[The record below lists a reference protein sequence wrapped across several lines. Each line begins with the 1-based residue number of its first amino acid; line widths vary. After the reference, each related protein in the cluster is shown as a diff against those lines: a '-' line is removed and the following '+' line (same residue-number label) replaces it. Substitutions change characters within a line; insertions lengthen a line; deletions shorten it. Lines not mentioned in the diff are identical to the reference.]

1 MKRVHLAA
9 RLSAALLPVALI
21 LSGCGGASARAD
33 FESFSKALAEEEN
46 LSYTARVRAEYDD
59 SSVEFTLEYAEDTNG
74 ARVTVLSP
82 EIIRGVSARVS
93 AGETALEYDGVSL
106 DTGELDDF
114 GLSPMSALPRLTEAM
129 KSGYLDTAW
138 TEDGELC
145 ALIVPADGVS
155 VQVRLDK
162 YTNTPLS
169 AELASNGRV
178 RVFAEICEWS
188 PTGKIIEEDFP
199 NTQEDS

>member
-1 MKRVHLAA
+1 MRKISSVILLCLA
-9 RLSAALLPVALI
+9 VM
-21 LSGCGGASARAD
+21 LSGCGGSAAR
-33 FESFSKALAEEEN
+33 ESFEEFSKSLNEEAALCF
-46 LSYTARVRAEYDD
+46 TARVRAEYDD
-59 SSVEFTLEYAEDTNG
+59 RTAEFTLDYTQDESG
-74 ARVTVLSP
+74 CVVSVVSP
-82 EIIRGVSARVS
+82 EMIRGVSAHIT
-93 AGETALEYDGVSL
+93 AGETALEYDGIML
-106 DTGELDDF
+106 DTGALDSF
-114 GLSPMSALPRLTEAM
+114 GLSPMSALPLLVETM